1 MMAAIKDNKPAPLPE
16 TVSPWIK
23 KIVDGLLDKNP
34 DNRPDTE
41 ALIIKDKIK
50 VYIEKIISSIS
61 RSD

>member
-1 MMAAIKDNKPAPLPE
+1 MMAAIKDNKPAPLPK
-16 TVSPWIK
+16 TVTPWIK
-23 KIVDGLLDKNP
+23 DIVDALLDKNP

-41 ALIIKDKIK
+41 ALIIKDEIK